1 MTKGEAGRG
10 ARTWRA
16 PRQGRKGPEGLD
28 ISLLDDNFLAQG
40 SGPRAG
46 EGLRRW
52 RARAQGRGRGR
63 QSVGSDVL
71 LVGLTND
78 LEGPC
83 SGVGYVCDR
92 VPVQGWAMSHW
103 AHLPNR
109 DLWGPPLGEPFLEC
123 RIITKSDEG
132 P

>member
-1 MTKGEAGRG
+1 MQGEERG
-10 ARTWRA
+10 HGEPHVRVGTVW
-16 PRQGRKGPEGLD
+16 KD
-28 ISLLDDNFLAQG
+28 ISSLDDDFLAQG

-78 LEGPC
+78 LEGSR

-109 DLWGPPLGEPFLEC
+109 DLWGPPLGKPFLKC
-123 RIITKSDEG
+123 HIITKSDEG